1 MQRLQD
7 MPLGTPLPQVQVHV
21 IVTNNSIPSST
32 TGGKGGSTVTVTTL
46 AALTSAVTGDTATIL
61 VSGTITGNVVVEI
74 GSNKSVIGKAGAYRV
89 SDAEPHRQ
97 RSTTS
102 KVIFIPVSEVPALI
116 LTLSLDEP
124 VTPPPVKQ
132 ARTERYSIVDEGS
145 ASIVAPKDAV
155 TTTRI

>member
-1 MQRLQD
+1 MTHTYSNALLPVMQRLQD

-74 GSNKSVIGKAGAYRV
+74 GSNKSVIGKAGACESLRNLNT
-89 SDAEPHRQ
+89 SR
-97 RSTTS
+97 RSAAAY
-102 KVIFIPVSEVPALI
+102 AL
-116 LTLSLDEP
+116 
-124 VTPPPVKQ
+124 
-132 ARTERYSIVDEGS
+132 
-145 ASIVAPKDAV
+145 
-155 TTTRI
+155 